1 MSLQTFHELLD
12 EEEGLTP
19 LSLPAGSSA
28 MTTTFDWKEVARLIF
43 LSRALDTIE
52 EKELV
57 PNGEVIYQFSSGG
70 HELSQILLGMCL
82 NHPHDGVA
90 TYYRCRPFMLTTGMS
105 PEEAFAGTM
114 GRMGSAS
121 LGRDIGVVFNRPKT
135 NGLPVLPMSGDVGTQ
150 YTPAAGWAQSIEY
163 YRDTLN
169 DKSWEGAIAVA
180 MGGDGS
186 VATNGFWSGL
196 TIATTLKLPMLF
208 YVEDNG
214 YAISVSGDLQTPGRN
229 IAQNLASFQNLTI
242 FDADGSNPADAAANV
257 RLAVSTVREG
267 NGPVLLRLNVPRL
280 PGHSGADNQAYKS
293 AEQRADEAARDPLKR
308 LHTFMVP
315 NRVSQEEWD
324 EIARS
329 AYARAETARDTMR
342 KVPEPTPNTA
352 TANVFFDGDL
362 QLQGGLQPEGILLP
376 RGSTE
381 PAIATP
387 VRVNLIDAVR
397 QTLEAEMRIN
407 PRLLIFGEDVGVKGG
422 VHGATRGLQSEF
434 GADRVF
440 DTSLNEEGIMGRAM
454 GMAAAGLLPV
464 PEIQFR
470 KYLDPATEQTN
481 DIGTTRWRTA
491 NNYGLPMVLRM
502 PVGFSKRVGD
512 PWHSVSDESI
522 LAHKPG
528 WRVAFPSNAQD
539 AVGLLRSALRGNDPT
554 FFLEHRNLLDTPNS
568 RRAYPGDDYVVPFG
582 QAATMQAGRDLTVV
596 TWGAMVYRCIEAA
609 AQVGGDVEIIDLRT
623 IVPWDKDAVLRSVAK
638 TSRCLIVHED
648 CALVGFGA
656 EIAAVVAHE
665 AFYHLDAPV
674 QRVAGANC
682 PVPYNKSLMEVVV
695 PSVERI
701 RDAMRDLLE
710 F

>member
-1 MSLQTFHELLD
+1 MPPQTYEAVIEASLASFPSGQSPMH
-12 EEEGLTP
+12 
-19 LSLPAGSSA
+19 
-28 MTTTFDWKEVARLIF
+28 TTFDWKEVAYLIF
-43 LSRALDTIE
+43 LARALDTIE

-57 PNGEVIYQFSSGG
+57 PSGEVIYQFSSGG

-90 TYYRCRPFMLTTGMS
+90 TYYRCRPFMLTTGMT

-114 GRMGSAS
+114 GRMGSPS

-135 NGLPVLPMSGDVGTQ
+135 KGLPILPMSGDVGTQ
-150 YTPAAGWAQSIEY
+150 YTPATGWGQSIEY
-163 YRDTLN
+163 FRDTLN
-169 DKSWEGAIAVA
+169 DDAYEGAIAVA

-196 TIATTLKLPMLF
+196 TIATTLKLPVLF
-208 YVEDNG
+208 YIEDNG

-242 FDADGSNPADAAANV
+242 FDADGTNPVDAAANV
-257 RLAVSTVREG
+257 QMAVATVREG
-267 NGPVLLRLNVPRL
+267 KGPVLLRMNVPRL

-293 AEQRADEAARDPLKR
+293 QEQRADEAARDPLKR
-308 LHTFMVP
+308 LHEFLVP
-315 NRVSQEEWD
+315 NRISQAEWD
-324 EIARS
+324 EIERTAR
-329 AYARAETARDTMR
+329 ARAEVARDKMR
-342 KVPEPTPNTA
+342 QVPEPPANTA
-352 TANVFFDGDL
+352 TSNVFFDGDL
-362 QLQGGLQPEGILLP
+362 QLQGGVQPEGILLP
-376 RGSTE
+376 KGSTTMD
-381 PAIATP
+381 IATP
-387 VRVNLIDAVR
+387 VRENLIVAVR
-397 QTLEAEMRIN
+397 KTLEAEMRIN
-407 PRLLIFGEDVGVKGG
+407 PRLLIFGEDVGAKGG
-422 VHGATRGLQSEF
+422 VHGATQGLQSEF
-434 GADRVF
+434 GVERVF
-440 DTSLNEEGIMGRAM
+440 DTSLSEEGIMGRAM

-491 NNYGLPMVLRM
+491 NNFGLPMVLRM

-539 AVGLLRSALRGNDPT
+539 AVGLLRTALRGNDPT
-554 FFLEHRNLLDTPNS
+554 FFLEHRNLLDTPES
-568 RRAYPGDDYVVPFG
+568 RRPYPGDDYVIPFG
-582 QAATMQAGRDLTVV
+582 QAAMVKEGRDLTVI
-596 TWGAMVYRCIEAA
+596 TWGAMVYRCLEAA
-609 AQVGGDVEIIDLRT
+609 EQVRGDVEIIDLRT
-623 IVPWDKDAVLRSVAK
+623 IVPWDEEAVLRSVAK

-656 EIAAVVAHE
+656 EIAAVVAQE
-665 AFYHLDAPV
+665 AFHHLDAPV
-674 QRVAGANC
+674 QRVAGGNC
-682 PVPYNKSLMEVVV
+682 PVPYNKSLMAVVV

-701 RDAMRDLLE
+701 RDAMQELLE

>member
-1 MSLQTFHELLD
+1 MPPHPYEALL
-12 EEEGLTP
+12 EEEEALAS
-19 LSLPAGSSA
+19 LSAGS
-28 MTTTFDWKEVARLIF
+28 TTMQPTFDWKEVARLIF
-43 LSRALDTIE
+43 LARAIDTIE

-57 PNGEVIYQFSSGG
+57 PSGEVIYQFSSGG

-82 NHPHDGVA
+82 NHPRDGVS
-90 TYYRCRPFMLTTGMS
+90 TYYRCRPFMLTTGMT

-121 LGRDIGVVFNRPKT
+121 LGRDIGVVFNRPNTK
-135 NGLPVLPMSGDVGTQ
+135 GLPILPMSGDVGTQ

-163 YRDTLN
+163 YRDTLH
-169 DKSWEGAIAVA
+169 DATWDGAIAVA

-196 TIATTLKLPMLF
+196 TIATTLKLPLLF
-208 YVEDNG
+208 YIEDNG
-214 YAISVSGDLQTPGRN
+214 YAISVTGDLQTPGSN

-242 FDADGSNPADAAANV
+242 FDADGTSPADAAANV
-257 RLAVSTVREG
+257 RLAVATVREG
-267 NGPVLLRLNVPRL
+267 KGPVLLRMTVPRL

-293 AEQRADEAARDPLKR
+293 QEERANEAARDPLKR
-308 LHTFMVP
+308 LHDFLVP
-315 NRVSQEEWD
+315 HRVSEEEWD

-342 KVPEPTPNTA
+342 KVPEPTANTA

-362 QLQGGLQPEGILLP
+362 QLQGGVQPDGILLP

-381 PAIATP
+381 MNITTP

-407 PRLLIFGEDVGVKGG
+407 PRLVIFGEDVGAKGG

-434 GADRVF
+434 GPDRVF
-440 DTSLNEEGIMGRAM
+440 DTSLSEEGIMGRAM

-491 NNYGLPMVLRM
+491 NNFGMPMVLRM

-554 FFLEHRNLLDTPNS
+554 FFLEHRNLLDTPKS
-568 RRAYPGDDYVVPFG
+568 RRVYPGDDYVLPFG
-582 QAATMQAGRDLTVV
+582 QAATVQEGRDLTVI
-596 TWGAMVYRCIEAA
+596 TWGAMVYRCLEAA
-609 AQVGGDVEIIDLRT
+609 EQVQGDVEIIDLRT
-623 IVPWDKDAVLRSVAK
+623 IVPWDKEAVLRSVAK

-656 EIAAVVAHE
+656 EIAAVVAQE
-665 AFYHLDAPV
+665 AFRHLDAPV

-682 PVPYNKSLMEVVV
+682 PVPYNKTLMAVVV

-701 RDAMRDLLE
+701 RDAMRELLE